1 MRRAA
6 KLPDGWFY
14 CLNCFK
20 AAPPS
25 PRRKPGTIKFCSP
38 ACRKEF
44 WRYGGVSVHRLRI
57 HVQGWIREALPEIL
71 APLLEAELRR
81 LIPELVREH
90 KKKLLG
96 LGSEQQ

>member
-6 KLPDGWFY
+6 RLPDGWFN

-20 AAPPS
+20 ASPTS
-25 PRRKPGTIKFCSP
+25 PRRKIGTQKFCTP
-38 ACRKEF
+38 QCKKEF

-57 HVQGWIREALPEIL
+57 HVQGWIREALPAIL

-81 LIPELVREH
+81 LIPALAREH
-90 KKKLLG
+90 KKKLLS
-96 LGSEQQ
+96 LGGEPE